1 MAGPPFPRQ
10 KVAIYCCLAYL
21 STHCTIPG
29 PERCAGRKARHSSYR
44 PPIGLIQIS
53 VDASCWAAPGDV
65 LRLPGDAAVAIQ
77 CHFLHRLHTHPN
89 GSPHQHAPP
98 MPPRKI

>member
-29 PERCAGRKARHSSYR
+29 PEKCAGCLFILLYKQQESVCPVTQQKARHSSHR
-44 PPIGLIQIS
+44 PLIGLTSIL

-65 LRLPGDAAVAIQ
+65 LRLLGDAAVAI
-77 CHFLHRLHTHPN
+77 
-89 GSPHQHAPP
+89 
-98 MPPRKI
+98 